1 MLVLQVWE
9 KYTKSQA
16 ELDIEAASEAA
27 EAEEAERVLR
37 AESSNVT
44 AEELQ
49 GLVADVVLDEKATRT
64 LTTHSRPPALYFAL
78 HANIHSRTFF
88 SCKSHAY
95 MHMCIVALLR

>member
-1 MLVLQVWE
+1 MLILQVWE

-16 ELDIEAASEAA
+16 ELDIEAAAEAA

-49 GLVADVVLDEKATRT
+49 ELVADVVLDEKATRT
-64 LTTHSRPPALYFAL
+64 LTMHSRPPALYFAS
-78 HANIHSRTFF
+78 HANIHARALFF
-88 SCKSHAY
+88 RANR
-95 MHMCIVALLR
+95 MHTCACAS